1 MGGLVM
7 KAPHCPTLPH
17 HDKRAGRATALPHC
31 PTCPTTYIGGG
42 SGGGAGTLLMLAEKV
57 RHLSPSHRN
66 PERFHEDKSEIERDL
81 RRLAR
86 RVGNG

>member
-1 MGGLVM
+1 MIPCDSVTVVTPCEKL
-7 KAPHCPTLPH
+7 
-17 HDKRAGRATALPHC
+17 TAL
-31 PTCPTTYIGGG
+31 
-42 SGGGAGTLLMLAEKV
+42 ADKV
-57 RHLSPSHRN
+57 RRLSPSHRN

>member
-1 MGGLVM
+1 VNGPPVIVRGVSDVS
-7 KAPHCPTLPH
+7 APHTLRLIA
-17 HDKRAGRATALPHC
+17 D
-31 PTCPTTYIGGG
+31 
-42 SGGGAGTLLMLAEKV
+42 KV
-57 RHLSPSHRN
+57 RRLSPSHRD

>member
-1 MGGLVM
+1 MNGPPVIVRAVSDVS
-7 KAPHCPTLPH
+7 APDTLRLIA
-17 HDKRAGRATALPHC
+17 D
-31 PTCPTTYIGGG
+31 
-42 SGGGAGTLLMLAEKV
+42 KV
-57 RHLSPSHRN
+57 RRLSPSHRD

>member
-1 MGGLVM
+1 MAGEPESLSPPVT
-7 KAPHCPTLPH
+7 PVTLRLIA
-17 HDKRAGRATALPHC
+17 D
-31 PTCPTTYIGGG
+31 
-42 SGGGAGTLLMLAEKV
+42 KV

>member
-1 MGGLVM
+1 MNRPATIVSDVSDVS
-7 KAPHCPTLPH
+7 AP
-17 HDKRAGRATALPHC
+17 DAL
-31 PTCPTTYIGGG
+31 
-42 SGGGAGTLLMLAEKV
+42 AALADKV
-57 RHLSPSHRN
+57 RRLSPSHRN